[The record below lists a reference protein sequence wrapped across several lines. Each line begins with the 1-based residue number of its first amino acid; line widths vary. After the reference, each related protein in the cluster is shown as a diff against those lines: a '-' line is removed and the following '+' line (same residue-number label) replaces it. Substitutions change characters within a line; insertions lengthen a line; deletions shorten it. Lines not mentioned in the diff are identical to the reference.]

1 MANNGREAS
10 TAVGQSYGDHHTT
23 VMINITNYLLLL
35 FSVSLLDVDAAAIT
49 ITLSSIMLSMVRFS
63 SKRPIL

>member
-10 TAVGQSYGDHHTT
+10 TAVGQSYGDHHIT
-23 VMINITNYLLLL
+23 VMIKITNDLLLL
-35 FSVSLLDVDAAAIT
+35 FSVSMLDVDAAAIT
-49 ITLSSIMLSMVRFS
+49 VTLSSIMLSMVRFS